1 MSNFEI
7 EKPLVSSTFHV
18 SYDDV
23 IKLNE
28 MIKCDQNK
36 LSYPFWA
43 EEYEYGIVV
52 SFSNY
57 FDLAQWPSN
66 IFSEGLMNLVIFTYS
81 LGCNKLRLDCDGPI
95 YDGFKKYD
103 W

>member
-7 EKPLVSSTFHV
+7 EKTLVSSTFHV
-18 SYDDV
+18 SCDDV
-23 IKLNE
+23 TKLSDIIKY
-28 MIKCDQNK
+28 DQNK
-36 LSYPFWA
+36 LSFPFWV
-43 EEYEYGIVV
+43 EEYEYGVII
-52 SFSNY
+52 SFSDY
-57 FDLAQWPSN
+57 FSLAKWPSN

-81 LGCNKLRLDCDGPI
+81 LGCTKLRLDCDGPI